1 MDFGMDLIAGSYQ
14 LRLAVAIGL
23 GILIGLER
31 EQSVAV
37 KEYHRFAGV
46 RTYPLISMFGFGCA
60 WLSDTGMLFVLPM
73 GLAAVAALSIVAY
86 YAKVARG
93 GVGTTTNV
101 ATMLMYIIGAMCL
114 LTDLWI
120 PLATGITSTFLLS
133 EKAEIETYVRH
144 LEKSEFLA
152 VVKLLIVTLIVL
164 PVLPDKAYTSY
175 ALNPRTLW
183 LIVILVSSIG
193 FTGYFLSKRF
203 GGKVGLSLSGLLGG
217 IVSSTATSFAT
228 GRIARSDPGSGGSA
242 LRACVI
248 ASSIMYLRVL
258 AIIWIVNRDI
268 ALYVGWRL
276 VLLSIVGLIVALTVR
291 TDSNRA
297 DGHDISAMQNPFELR
312 PALTFAVLL
321 VLLTIVTRLVKNS
334 FGSTGVLLLSLIVGV
349 VDVDPYVLSVVRGS
363 VETAHVAGAAMIVA
377 MMSNTAVKGLYFGMQ
392 ARGLFRGSMVRYGIW
407 ALLHLPIVFI
417 H

>member
-1 MDFGMDLIAGSYQ
+1 MHFGLDWIAGSYQ
-14 LRLAVAIGL
+14 LRLAVAIGI

-46 RTYPLISMFGFGCA
+46 RTYPLISMLGFGCA
-60 WLSDTGMLFVLPM
+60 WLSDIGISFVLPV
-73 GLAAVAALSIVAY
+73 GLAAVSALSIVAY
-86 YAKVARG
+86 RAKVERG
-93 GVGTTTNV
+93 GVGATTNV
-101 ATMLMYIIGAMCL
+101 ATMLMFVIGAMCL

-120 PLATGITSTFLLS
+120 PLATGIIGTFLLS
-133 EKAEIETYVRH
+133 EKAEVETYVRQ

-152 VVKLLIVTLIVL
+152 VIKLLIVTLIVL
-164 PVLPDKAYTSY
+164 PVLPDTAYTRF

-193 FTGYFLSKRF
+193 FAGYFLSKHF
-203 GGKVGLSLSGLLGG
+203 GGRVGLSISGLLGG

-228 GRIARSDPGSGGSA
+228 GRIAQADPNSGGSA

-248 ASSIMYLRVL
+248 ASSVMYLRVL
-258 AIIWIVNRDI
+258 AIIWVVNRDI
-268 ALYVGWRL
+268 AMYVAWKL
-276 VLLSIVGLIVALTVR
+276 VLLSIIGGIVALTVR
-291 TDSNRA
+291 TGSPRTQD
-297 DGHDISAMQNPFELR
+297 HDISAKQNPFEIR
-312 PALTFAVLL
+312 PALTFAALL
-321 VLLTIVTRLVKNS
+321 VFLTVVTRLVKDS
-334 FGSTGVLLLSLIVGV
+334 FGSAGVLMLSLIVGV

-363 VETAHVAGAAMIVA
+363 IETAHVAGAAMIIA

-392 ARGLFRGSMVRYGIW
+392 ARGYLRTSMVRYGIW

-417 H
+417 R